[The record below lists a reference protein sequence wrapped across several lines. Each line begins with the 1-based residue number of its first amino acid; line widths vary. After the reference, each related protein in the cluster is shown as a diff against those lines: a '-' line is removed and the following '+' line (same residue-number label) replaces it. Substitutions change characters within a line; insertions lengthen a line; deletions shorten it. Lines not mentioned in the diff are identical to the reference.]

1 MGHGKGWAEAFGC
14 FWEAWPGP
22 PTCFLLPTPFS
33 RAVLQNA
40 DTILN
45 DDGTTSFVP
54 NENIYLAALVVAILL
69 LIVLAVEF
77 KMLKKKEASDHE

>member
-1 MGHGKGWAEAFGC
+1 MRIAFQVLI
-14 FWEAWPGP
+14 PGIIGP
-22 PTCFLLPTPFS
+22 YIGA
-33 RAVLQNA
+33 AVLQNA